1 MDKIYRFLMDDA
13 NVRGE
18 YVKLDAAWQ
27 ELAASSEYPAP
38 VKTILGEALVAVA
51 LMSATIKF
59 KGSLSLQLN
68 NGNPINLLIVQATS
82 DGGLRGMA
90 RWKGDVGDVEP
101 TMSNMLGKDAT
112 LVITVEPEPGQG
124 DRYQSIV
131 NLDGETL
138 AECLMAYFEQS
149 EQLKTRLDLA
159 VSDTAAA
166 GMLVQRLPGDAEDS
180 DGWNRASMLA
190 ETVKSEELL
199 TLDVET
205 LLHRLFNQE
214 SVRLF
219 DGEPLRFQCS
229 CSQEKV
235 DNMLASMG
243 RAEADSMLKEKGSIE
258 VDCDFCN
265 THYSVDEID
274 LERIFSEGLIS
285 GNDSVH

>member
-18 YVKLDAAWQ
+18 YAQLNTAWQ
-27 ELAASSEYPAP
+27 ELTNCAAYPAP
-38 VKTILGEALVAVA
+38 VKKILGEALVAVS

-68 NGNPINLLIVQATS
+68 NGSPVNLLIVQATS

-90 RWKGDVGDVEP
+90 RWGGDLDVEP
-101 TMSNMLGKDAT
+101 TVPNLLGENAT

-124 DRYQSIV
+124 ERYQSIV
-131 NLDGETL
+131 KLDGETL
-138 AECLMAYFEQS
+138 SECLMAYFEQS
-149 EQLKTRLDLA
+149 EQLKTRLELA

-166 GMLVQRLPGDAEDS
+166 GLLVQRLPGDAEDT

-205 LLHRLFNQE
+205 LLHRLFNE
-214 SVRLF
+214 ENVRLF

-235 DNMLASMG
+235 DNMLAGMG
-243 RAEADSMLKEKGSIE
+243 REEADSMLKEKGSIE

-274 LERIFSEGLIS
+274 MARIFSEGLIS
-285 GNDSVH
+285 GNDSIH

>member
-18 YVKLDAAWQ
+18 YVQLESAWQ
-27 ELAASSEYPAP
+27 ELTACTTYPAP
-38 VKTILGEALVAVA
+38 VKKILGEALVAVS

-59 KGSLSLQLN
+59 TGSLSIQLN
-68 NGNPINLLIVQATS
+68 NGSPVNLLVVQATS

-90 RWKGDVGDVEP
+90 RWGGDLDVEP
-101 TMSNMLGKDAT
+101 TVPNLFGDQAT

-124 DRYQSIV
+124 ERYQSIV
-131 NLDGETL
+131 NLGGETL
-138 AECLMAYFEQS
+138 AECLTAYFEQS
-149 EQLKTRLDLA
+149 EQLKTRLELA
-159 VSDTAAA
+159 VSDTSAA
-166 GMLVQRLPGDAEDS
+166 GLLVQRLPGEAEDD

-199 TLDVET
+199 MLDVET
-205 LLHRLFNQE
+205 LLHRLFHEEN
-214 SVRLF
+214 VRLF
-219 DGEPLRFQCS
+219 DGEPLRFACS

-243 RAEADSMLKEKGSIE
+243 EDEANKMLKEKGSIE

-274 LERIFSEGLIS
+274 LARIFSDGLIS